1 MVNHK
6 IDQKFH
12 FKGSSKIKFK
22 EKISNL
28 SKILKLKQIDPRIF
42 YGSLAIIGLILG
54 FIVQYYSN
62 KPNFGTFIDSDM
74 DPAGNVYVL
83 GVDEDKEQYKI
94 TKIKENSTTAYSIN
108 MEKSTD
114 KIEYSY
120 SNLGADSKGNFYV
133 VKQSRNKEAIVSD
146 ISAYPILEETVLM
159 YDTNGKYIKQIANM
173 DFKEDVS
180 PPTKS
185 YIVKLQIVDQAITL
199 VGTRNN
205 IYDIITVNPLVDES
219 PQKVRS
225 FEVKPT
231 TEQADKNVD
240 WVNDIAVLSNGRVL
254 YSTLKGEFFAMD
266 NQGAFLDYTNVIS
279 RETASLIGFSVDPSD
294 NLYFTD
300 ALSGNFYRLNTR
312 SISAD
317 SLYKLGNDISNGK
330 GIQIRDLRRIWA
342 IGEDDYYAASKDFTN
357 PYHVRFGSSFKLVSN
372 IHGQFFPWGLLI
384 MILVA
389 AAFVGIVW
397 AIMKINKKGIKRI
410 PLYIKITIF
419 FLPVYLLAMGAL
431 LYINTS
437 DSVSSYISVL
447 RADQDTGVKI
457 ATDHID
463 INDYLNV
470 HPVSDY
476 LTSGYISLKK
486 SLEQGYSDV
495 ASKVGD
501 RSDYIVTYFVDSD
514 KIYSSLNSKYATA
527 SSSYNE
533 LRFSNPD
540 MVPKGTVLADVIL
553 ERDELQTLY
562 NAWNTLKDAK
572 NNTGSARAMFR
583 DAHGDISA
591 SFVAIRDAE
600 GNAVGFVGNFLDE
613 QVHREREFWKI
624 LQHST
629 SIVLITAVF
638 IFAYMCLLVQR
649 VLKPLKKIEKGINAI
664 SKGEWNTRIDIASRD
679 EFADIS
685 SAFNLM
691 SERLDKYTSNL
702 TILNKEYVRY
712 VPKEFFKLMG
722 KDKITQVNLHDHKK
736 TEMNM
741 LYLTFNLSTKGN
753 YDFEDEKELFDI
765 LSESFEELFRIIEKN
780 HGLVVEFDGLGI
792 KTLFPT
798 SAQDA
803 FNASVQFKEIS
814 ISEKIK
820 ENMNITLG
828 AGEVIIGV
836 GGDDTRRGVIV
847 VSDDI
852 MQIVNIDSHL
862 KTIGVNHVATKSV
875 IDKLEKNINCNYR
888 FIGKLGNVS
897 GEGSTDIY
905 EMIDMTNAYKR
916 DLYISTKELF
926 EKAVELYID
935 AQFHKA
941 RKILSDVLRINEK
954 DAVSIYYLIK
964 CDEQINRSEYSY
976 DKKKW
981 TGYLID

>member
-1 MVNHK
+1 MENHK
-6 IDQKFH
+6 IDQKFK

-22 EKISNL
+22 A
-28 SKILKLKQIDPRIF
+28 LKLKKINPRIL
-42 YGSLAIIGLILG
+42 YSILVAVGLMLG
-54 FIVQYYSN
+54 FAAQYHFN

-83 GVDEDKEQYKI
+83 GVEEDKEQYKI
-94 TKIKENSTTAYSIN
+94 TKVKENSTAEYSIN

-120 SNLGADSKGNFYV
+120 GNLGADSKGNFYV
-133 VKQSRNKEAIVSD
+133 IKQSRNKKAVVSD
-146 ISAYPILEETVLM
+146 KSAYPILEESVLM
-159 YDTNGKYIKQIANM
+159 YNTNGKYIKQVANM

-185 YIVKLQIVDQAITL
+185 YIIKLQIVDQAITL
-199 VGTRNN
+199 VGIRNN
-205 IYDIITVNPLVDES
+205 ICDIISVNPLVDES
-219 PQKVRS
+219 PKKSRS
-225 FEVKPT
+225 FEVKPA
-231 TEQADKNVD
+231 TEQADKNTD
-240 WVNDIAVLSNGRVL
+240 WVNDVAVLSNGRVL
-254 YSTLKGEFFAMD
+254 YSTLKGDFFAMD
-266 NQGAFLDYTNVIS
+266 NQGSFLDYTNVIS
-279 RETASLIGFSVDPSD
+279 RETSSLVGFSVDSSD

-317 SLYKLGNDISNGK
+317 SLYKLGNDISGGK

-357 PYHVRFGSSFKLVSN
+357 PYHIRFGSSSQIISD

-384 MILVA
+384 MVLTA
-389 AAFVGIVW
+389 AAFVGIIWGIVT
-397 AIMKINKKGIKRI
+397 INKKGIKRI
-410 PLYIKITIF
+410 PVYTKITVF

-431 LYINTS
+431 LYVSTS
-437 DSVSSYISVL
+437 DATDSYISTL

-457 ATDHID
+457 VVDNID
-463 INDYLNV
+463 KNDFLNV

-476 LTSGYISLKK
+476 LTSGYTSLKK
-486 SLEQGYSDV
+486 SIESGYSSL

-501 RSDYIVTYFVDSD
+501 RSDYIVTYFVNAD
-514 KIYSSLNSKYATA
+514 KIYSSLSSKYATA

-533 LRFSNPD
+533 LRFSSPD
-540 MVPKGTVLADVIL
+540 MVPKGMVLADVIF

-562 NAWNTLKDAK
+562 NAWNTLKDVK
-572 NNTGSARAMFR
+572 NTASSARAIFR
-583 DAHGDISA
+583 DVHGDVSA
-591 SFVAIRDAE
+591 SFVAVKDTD
-600 GNAVGFVGNFLDE
+600 GNAIGFVGNFLDE
-613 QVHREREFWKI
+613 YVHKETEFWKI
-624 LQHST
+624 FKHSA

-638 IFAYMCLLVQR
+638 IFAYMCLLIQR
-649 VLKPLKKIEKGINAI
+649 VLRPLKKIEKGINAI
-664 SKGEWNTRIDIASRD
+664 SRGEWNTRMTIASRD

-691 SERLDKYTSNL
+691 SERLDRYTSNL

-722 KDKITQVNLHDHKK
+722 KDKITKVNLHDYKK
-736 TEMNM
+736 TDMNM
-741 LYLTFNLSTKGN
+741 LYLTFNLSAKGN
-753 YDFEDEKELFDI
+753 CDFENEEELFNTLI
-765 LSESFEELFRIIEKN
+765 ESFEEIFKIIEKN
-780 HGLVVEFDGLGI
+780 NGLVVEFDGLGI
-792 KTLFPT
+792 TTLFPT

-803 FNASVQFKEIS
+803 FNASEQFKEIP
-814 ISEKIK
+814 INKKIK

-828 AGEVIIGV
+828 AGEIIIGV

-862 KTIGVNHVATKSV
+862 KTIGVNHVATKSI
-875 IDKLEKNINCNYR
+875 IDKLEKNTKCNYR
-888 FIGKLGNVS
+888 FIGKFENIS
-897 GEGSTDIY
+897 SEDSTDVY
-905 EMIDMTNAYKR
+905 EIIDMTNAYKR

-926 EKAVELYID
+926 EKAVELYIS
-935 AQFHKA
+935 AEFYKA
-941 RKILSDVLRINEK
+941 RKILADVLRVNEK
-954 DAVSIYYLIK
+954 DAVSIHYLIK
-964 CDEQINRSEYSY
+964 CDEQINKSEHSY

-981 TGYLID
+981 TGCLID